1 MFYAHFFMNNIINT
15 IINSLRFLYHHPHYC
30 YYYYQHNLHILVHL
44 LIYFVLECQ
53 QTCFNNSWYTF
64 SKWGRQWW
72 WNKKACKYQGGYL
85 VSIES
90 EEEWQFINHEI
101 QNRSSWNTSAW
112 HIGLR
117 KMTKNWTWESG
128 ARLNIWKWRDSI
140 TKNRRPLAEIS
151 KNGSLFN
158 SIFWNDSNAFICEMP
173 GGK

>member
-1 MFYAHFFMNNIINT
+1 MY
-15 IINSLRFLYHHPHYC
+15 
-30 YYYYQHNLHILVHL
+30 L

-53 QTCFNNSWYTF
+53 ETCFNNSWYTF

-117 KMTKNWTWESG
+117 KTAQIWTWESG

-140 TKNRRPLAEIS
+140 TKNRRPRAEIS

>member
-1 MFYAHFFMNNIINT
+1 MNNIVNM
-15 IINSLRFLYHHPHYC
+15 IINSLRLHFHHPHYYC
-30 YYYYQHNLHILVHL
+30 YYYQHNLHILVHL

-117 KMTKNWTWESG
+117 EKAKNWTWESG

-140 TKNRRPLAEIS
+140 TKNIRPRAEIS

-173 GGK
+173 EGK